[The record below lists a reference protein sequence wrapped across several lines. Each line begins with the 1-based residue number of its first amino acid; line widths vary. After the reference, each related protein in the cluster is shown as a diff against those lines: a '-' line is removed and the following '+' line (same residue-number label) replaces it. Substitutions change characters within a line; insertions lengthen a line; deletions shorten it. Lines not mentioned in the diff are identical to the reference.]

1 MAQTA
6 NPLSLHPTPAAHGY
20 NRLVQYGMIGAGA
33 LAVVTYL
40 TVMSSRTSTAAKWE
54 RPERLVLVN
63 RPLVLPVEKSPPSP
77 PSRVEPVPHDPPPPL
92 QVQHTPPSAPRPQ
105 AQSHPNPDVQRR
117 KEALLKALSAKVLV
131 EEFSADRPQAKTTPV
146 ALQSPAATGGP
157 PQTLEI
163 PPSWSS
169 SPDADSLRTWP
180 RTPEH
185 DSEHTLVGRQQQF
198 WHQSSDATAGQYLA
212 AQVQPPR
219 SPYQV
224 NAGTLIPAV
233 LTQAITSDLEGTLT
247 AVVSRDVYD
256 SVTGRFLLIP
266 QGARLFGVYDADL
279 RANQPRLHVA
289 AKTLYFPNGYS
300 LALSGMPG
308 SDSRGLAG
316 LSDQVNRHFLQRYGT
331 AAVLSLITAGV
342 SLAVHQHNGFYTYA
356 PEDAAV
362 YGAGA
367 VLGRAVAEDLRQAM
381 QIRPTVTVREAYPFL
396 LTVTQDIVFPGPY
409 PFERL
414 LAFTGRE

>member
-1 MAQTA
+1 MDQMH
-6 NPLSLHPTPAAHGY
+6 NRLSLHPTPPATGY
-20 NRLVQYGMIGAGA
+20 NRLVLYGMIGAGA

-40 TVMSSRTSTAAKWE
+40 TVMASRHTTTAKWE
-54 RPERLVLVN
+54 RPERLVMVN
-63 RPLVLPVEKSPPSP
+63 RPLVLPADKPPPRYEPPPQEPSP
-77 PSRVEPVPHDPPPPL
+77 PLPL
-92 QVQHTPPSAPRPQ
+92 PQATIPAPRPQ
-105 AQSHPNPDVQRR
+105 AQPKPDPDVQRR

-131 EEFSADRPQAKTTPV
+131 EEFSADRPPSQTTPV
-146 ALQSPAATGGP
+146 ALHASSPVEGP
-157 PQTLEI
+157 PQALEI
-163 PPSWSS
+163 PSAWSS
-169 SPDADSLRTWP
+169 SPGAESLRAWP
-180 RTPEH
+180 RPPEPQAAQA
-185 DSEHTLVGRQQQF
+185 LVGRQQQF
-198 WHQSSDATAGQYLA
+198 WQQSSDATTGQYLP

-224 NAGTLIPAV
+224 NAGTIVPAV
-233 LTQAITSDLEGTLT
+233 LTQALTSDLEGTLT

-266 QGARLFGVYDADL
+266 QGAKLFGVYDADL

-342 SLAVHQHNGFYTYA
+342 SLAVHQHNGFYTYE
-356 PEDAAV
+356 PEEAAI
-362 YGAGA
+362 YGAGT

-381 QIRPTVTVREAYPFL
+381 QIRPTVTVREGYPFL
-396 LTVTQDIVFPGPY
+396 LTVTQDIVLPGPY
-409 PFERL
+409 PFDQQI
-414 LAFTGRE
+414 AFTGRE

>member
-1 MAQTA
+1 
-6 NPLSLHPTPAAHGY
+6 
-20 NRLVQYGMIGAGA
+20 MIGAGL
-33 LAVVTYL
+33 LAVVTYV
-40 TVMSSRTSTAAKWE
+40 TVMASRHTSAAKWE
-54 RPERLVLVN
+54 RPERLVMVN
-63 RPLVLPVEKSPPSP
+63 RPLVTPAEKPPPRYVP
-77 PSRVEPVPHDPPPPL
+77 PPQEPPPPL
-92 QVQHTPPSAPRPQ
+92 PLPQATTPAPRPQ
-105 AQSHPNPDVQRR
+105 AQPKPDPDVQRR

-131 EEFSADRPQAKTTPV
+131 EEFSADRPQPTTTPV
-146 ALQSPAATGGP
+146 ALHSPSPVSGP

-163 PPSWSS
+163 PPAWSS
-169 SPDADSLRTWP
+169 SPSAESLRAWP

-185 DSEHTLVGRQQQF
+185 QTEQTLVGRQQQF
-198 WHQSSDATAGQYLA
+198 WQQSSDATTAQYLA

-224 NAGTLIPAV
+224 NAGTIVPAV

-247 AVVSRDVYD
+247 ARGVPDVYD
-256 SVTGRFLLIP
+256 SVTGRFSLIP
-266 QGARLFGVYDADL
+266 QGAKLFGVYDADL

-289 AKTLYFPNGYS
+289 CKTLYFPNGYS

-342 SLAVHQHNGFYTYA
+342 SLAVHQHNGFYTYE
-356 PEDAAV
+356 PEEAAI
-362 YGAGA
+362 YGAGT
-367 VLGRAVAEDLRQAM
+367 VLGRAVAEDLHRAM
-381 QIRPTVTVREAYPFL
+381 QIRPTVTVREAYPFM

-409 PFERL
+409 PFDRQI
-414 LAFTGRE
+414 AFAGRE